1 MRKTIIAIA
10 TLLSVT
16 NVFADEFT
24 ITDFELSANETKTV
38 NIALTNSQ
46 DVFGYQFSLFLPEG
60 VSIVQGKWGHDIL
73 SSFNGNIEAV
83 YHSEDNHYEIGFAGS
98 RPIETGGSNQTVC
111 TVQIVAS
118 DEVSTGLVSCAI
130 RNQKIT
136 ITEDGGETYK
146 TIDVGESTGTT
157 FGVTLQIDAKIGK
170 GGYGSFSWPR
180 DVDFSNTGVEV
191 YVGTS
196 YNNGWLHLGSVD
208 DKKVP
213 AGTGVML
220 KGKANET
227 VHPQTTSAVV
237 PALTLT
243 NLLTG
248 TATEAVPSDGTL
260 YALATKTAGTGL
272 YKVAQDV
279 VIPKYKA
286 YLSLGGSEG
295 GAREAVFFG
304 SETDGIQAVDV
315 DASSAV
321 AYDLQGR
328 RVDSLAKGIYV
339 KDGRKI
345 IVK

>member
-1 MRKTIIAIA
+1 MNKMRYSLLAAILLVTSGIYADSFTIEPFTIDAGKSTTVKLRLDGSRRYIIAQADIFLPDGVTISGMEFISSMGDHSVTYNQHDGGYTFIIESSKNSEFLSNSGDILNI
-10 TLLSVT
+10 TLSASDQLDSKAYSLQLKNQELVNAEFEGNNPEDLSV
-16 NVFADEFT
+16 
-24 ITDFELSANETKTV
+24 
-38 NIALTNSQ
+38 
-46 DVFGYQFSLFLPEG
+46 
-60 VSIVQGKWGHDIL
+60 
-73 SSFNGNIEAV
+73 SFN
-83 YHSEDNHYEIGFAGS
+83 
-98 RPIETGGSNQTVC
+98 
-111 TVQIVAS
+111 VAIP
-118 DEVSTGLVSCAI
+118 A
-130 RNQKIT
+130 
-136 ITEDGGETYK
+136 
-146 TIDVGESTGTT
+146 
-157 FGVTLQIDAKIGK
+157 AIGK

-180 DVDFSNTGVEV
+180 DVDFSKTDVEV

-196 YNNGWLHLGSVD
+196 YNNGWLHLESVD

-237 PALTLT
+237 PDLTLT
-243 NLLTG
+243 NLLKG
-248 TATEAVPSDGTL
+248 TATEAVASDGTL

-328 RVDSLAKGIYV
+328 RVDSPAKGIYV

>member
-1 MRKTIIAIA
+1 MNKMRYSLLAAILLVTNGIYADSFTIEPFTIDAGKSTTVKLRLDGSRRYIIAQADIFLPDGVTISEMEFISSMGDHSVTYNQHDGGYTFIIESSKNSEFLSNSGDILNI
-10 TLLSVT
+10 TLSASDQLDSKAYSLQLKNQELVNAEFEGNNPEDLSV
-16 NVFADEFT
+16 
-24 ITDFELSANETKTV
+24 
-38 NIALTNSQ
+38 
-46 DVFGYQFSLFLPEG
+46 
-60 VSIVQGKWGHDIL
+60 
-73 SSFNGNIEAV
+73 SFN
-83 YHSEDNHYEIGFAGS
+83 
-98 RPIETGGSNQTVC
+98 
-111 TVQIVAS
+111 VAIP
-118 DEVSTGLVSCAI
+118 A
-130 RNQKIT
+130 
-136 ITEDGGETYK
+136 
-146 TIDVGESTGTT
+146 
-157 FGVTLQIDAKIGK
+157 AIGK

-180 DVDFSNTGVEV
+180 DVDFSDTGVEV

-196 YNNGWLHLGSVD
+196 YNNGWLHLESVD

-227 VHPQTTSAVV
+227 VHPQTTDTDV

-248 TATEAVPSDGTL
+248 TATEAFPSDGTL
-260 YALATKTAGTGL
+260 YALATKTQGTGL
-272 YKVAQDV
+272 YKVAQSV
-279 VIPKYKA
+279 EIPKYKA

-315 DASSAV
+315 DAASAV
-321 AYDLQGR
+321 VYDLQGR

-339 KDGRKI
+339 KDGQKI